1 MTSAKAALIATGC
14 LVSVLSLGG
23 CAQLSKD
30 PTKGTAYA
38 PGVDTRKE
46 GVDAAVVGNRLLANK
61 QYQLALDAYTRAALK
76 HGFTGEIYAGLG
88 AANYGLGR
96 LGQAEKQLRKAVTY
110 PEAPPEAW
118 NNLGL
123 VLLDQGETPEAIEML
138 RRAFALSNGENDE
151 IRENLR
157 LALAMQ
163 GKTVYDAELEQDLGL
178 VRSGKNKYK
187 LRKTAP

>member
-1 MTSAKAALIATGC
+1 MIRFPVLGVILC
-14 LVSVLSLGG
+14 SVMALGG
-23 CAQLSKD
+23 CAQLGQNSV
-30 PTKGTAYA
+30 KGTAYA
-38 PGVDTRKE
+38 PGVDIRKE

-88 AANYGLGR
+88 ASNYGLGR
-96 LGQAEKQLRKAVTY
+96 LGQAEKQLRKAVAY
-110 PEAPPEAW
+110 PDAPPEAW

-123 VLLDQGETPEAIEML
+123 VLLDRGEIPEAIEIL

-163 GKTVYDAELEQDLGL
+163 GKTVYDSELEQELGL
-178 VRSGKNKYK
+178 VRSGKNKYQ
-187 LRKTAP
+187 LRQTAP